1 MKYSVKVHAGSKLEK
16 IEITNDFIEL
26 WLRARAH
33 DGEANARIIEI
44 LAKNFHVAKNQIKIL
59 KGLTSKNKIVEI
71 N

>member
-16 IEITNDFIEL
+16 IEIKNDSIEL
-26 WLRARAH
+26 WVRARAH
-33 DGEANARIIEI
+33 DGEANTRIIEI